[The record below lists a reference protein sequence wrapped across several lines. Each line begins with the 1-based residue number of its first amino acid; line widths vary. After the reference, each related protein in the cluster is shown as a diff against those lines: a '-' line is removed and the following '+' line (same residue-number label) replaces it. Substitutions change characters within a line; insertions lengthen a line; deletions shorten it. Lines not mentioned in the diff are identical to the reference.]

1 MKLYDKLCPPAKF
14 YLLISIVSYIF
25 IILQNIGIGNRIT
38 LGTYSCNH
46 SNPGMVLFL
55 QALYIVAWTW
65 VLNLLCK
72 INPSISWVIVLLPFV
87 LFFLLMALVLLHGMN
102 QDKREGYDL
111 NATF

>member
-25 IILQNIGIGNRIT
+25 IILQNIGNSTHIKM
-38 LGTYSCNH
+38 GTYSCRH
-46 SNPGMVLFL
+46 SSPGLVLVL
-55 QALYIVAWTW
+55 QALYIVFWTW
-65 VLNLLCK
+65 FLNMLCK
-72 INPSISWVIVLLPFV
+72 INPSISWVIVLLPFIM
-87 LFFLLMALVLLHGMN
+87 FFLLMALVLLNGMN